1 MIPKIIWQTYES
13 EYKDL
18 PPLALE
24 CAGSWQEKNP
34 DWEYKYV
41 SGKERAEFVL
51 NNFGEE
57 WFTIYNSYTVNV
69 LRSTLWRY
77 MCLYL
82 NGGFYADLDIFCKK
96 PIDSWIDL
104 DLNFAVS
111 KEPSN
116 PGLTQMI
123 FASSKKNIFLENI
136 LKEIKDIYYTNKI
149 KNTTYDNIIDYS
161 IYQTGYITFS
171 NSIFNTI
178 MFQDVD
184 NFIIYSGKDAKKI
197 HRESINHY
205 RAGKKEKVFG
215 PNYVAWQTE
224 EYK

>member
-24 CAGSWQEKNP
+24 CANSWQEKNL

-77 MCLYL
+77 MCLYI

-96 PIDSWIDL
+96 PINSWIDL
-104 DLNFAVS
+104 DLDFAVS
-111 KEPSN
+111 KEPDN

-123 FASSKKNIFLENI
+123 FASSKKNIFLENV
-136 LKEIKDIYYTNKI
+136 LKEIKQIYYINKI
-149 KNTTYDNIIDYS
+149 DNTTYNNVIDYS
-161 IYQTGYITFS
+161 IYQTGYVTFS
-171 NSIFNTI
+171 NSIFKTI
-178 MFQDVD
+178 MSYGVD
-184 NFIIYSGKDAKKI
+184 NFIIYSGKDSKKI
-197 HRESINHY
+197 HSESIYNY
-205 RAGKKEKVFG
+205 RAGKAEKVFG
-215 PNYVAWQTE
+215 PGYIAWQTE
-224 EYK
+224 EHK

>member
-24 CAGSWQEKNP
+24 CANSWQQKNP

-51 NNFGEE
+51 NNFGQE
-57 WFTIYNSYTVNV
+57 WFDIYNSYKANV
-69 LRSTLWRY
+69 LKADLWRY
-77 MCLYL
+77 MCLYV
-82 NGGFYADLDIFCKK
+82 NGGLYSDLDILCKK
-96 PIDSWIDL
+96 SIESFFDL
-104 DLNFAVS
+104 SNNFIAS
-111 KEPSN
+111 EEPN
-116 PGLTQMI
+116 GLGYSQMI
-123 FASSKKNIFLENI
+123 FACEPNSIFLKNIIDNI
-136 LKEIKDIYYTNKI
+136 KI
-149 KNTTYDNIIDYS
+149 KYYEKNNYDNIVDYE
-161 IYQTGYITFS
+161 TKEVGYIIFTD
-171 NSIFNTI
+171 SIIQTT
-178 MFQDVD
+178 V
-184 NFIIYSGKDAKKI
+184 SKKI
-197 HRESINHY
+197 DKNSFILYKNKEANKIHNEAISHY